1 MVDRTTDFSNTAFQM
16 AYGTFRTACGS
27 NRLRPRQGVPFQ
39 HCSKTR
45 HYLAAVSMNGHDVDI
60 SYEKVQVE
68 SIFGDSK
75 RNASKITAFEATEKQ
90 SKEG

>member
-1 MVDRTTDFSNTAFQM
+1 
-16 AYGTFRTACGS
+16 
-27 NRLRPRQGVPFQ
+27 
-39 HCSKTR
+39 
-45 HYLAAVSMNGHDVDI
+45 MNGHDVDI